1 MYMKS
6 IPVSLTVPL
15 GFPVT
20 VAMEL
25 VITNRFTPAFSAWR
39 KTFREPSIAVYPR
52 RQQEFERVSDQQPT
66 HIQHLF
72 RFHSAWKGRG
82 CVNDSVHTSQRLG
95 KLLMYDV

>member
-1 MYMKS
+1 M
-6 IPVSLTVPL
+6 SLKDPL
-15 GFPVT
+15 GFPAN
-20 VAMEL
+20 VATEL
-25 VITNRFTPAFSAWR
+25 VTTNRFTPAFSAWR
-39 KTFREPSIAVYPR
+39 RTFREPSIAVYPR

-82 CVNDSVHTSQRLG
+82 CVNDSVHTLQRLG